1 MKTNNRKVKK
11 YVKCSK
17 GFSLRY
23 DLENGKY
30 LSIFLGI
37 FAEGGGELYETNWSH
52 DKKEIGKEII
62 W

>member
-11 YVKCSK
+11 SVKCSK

-37 FAEGGGELYETNWSH
+37 FAEGGGELYETNRSH
-52 DKKEIGKEII
+52 DR
-62 W
+62 

>member
-11 YVKCSK
+11 SVKCSK
-17 GFSLRY
+17 RFSLRY

-37 FAEGGGELYETNWSH
+37 FAEGGGELYETNRSH

-62 W
+62 

>member
-1 MKTNNRKVKK
+1 MT
-11 YVKCSK
+11 
-17 GFSLRY
+17 SLRY

-37 FAEGGGELYETNWSH
+37 FAEGGGELYETNRSH

-62 W
+62 